1 MPNECQVFAVFK
13 VLFLSGILL
22 FCGSFSEE
30 YRIEERR
37 TMVVM
42 KDVKIAVLD
51 LYNGHA
57 NEGMRCIREL
67 IEMFAQTTPVEV
79 SFDVFE
85 VRQKNDIPDLQYDLY
100 VSSGGPG
107 SPVESEGAEW
117 ERRYFELMESIR
129 EHNRRFP
136 EHKKYVFLICHS
148 FQIFCRYYGFGEVT
162 QRKSTSFGVFP
173 VHRTAQGLQE
183 LFFENLDDPFW
194 VVDSRDWQV
203 TQINEARLNEWGGQV
218 LCYEK
223 LRPLVDLER
232 AVMAVRFNDAFFG
245 TQFHPEADAEGML
258 RYFHT
263 EEKKEAVIEKHGIDK
278 YHAMIRYLADPD
290 KIALTHD
297 TVLPAFLKMG
307 IPQSI
312 EL

>member
-1 MPNECQVFAVFK
+1 M
-13 VLFLSGILL
+13 I
-22 FCGSFSEE
+22 
-30 YRIEERR
+30 
-37 TMVVM
+37 

-51 LYNGHA
+51 LYEGQP

-67 IEMFAQTTPVEV
+67 IGNFVHTAPVPV
-79 SFDVFE
+79 SYDVFDVRLQNQ
-85 VRQKNDIPDLQYDLY
+85 VPDMQYDLY
-100 VSSGGPG
+100 ISTGGPG
-107 SPVESEGAEW
+107 SPVESEGSAW
-117 ERRYFELMESIR
+117 EELYFELIESIR
-129 EHNRRFP
+129 NHNRRFP

-148 FQIFCRYYGFGEVT
+148 FQVFCRYYGFGEVT

-194 VVDSRDWQV
+194 AVDSRDWQV
-203 TQINEARLNEWGGQV
+203 TGLNETLLSEWGGQV

-223 LRPLVDLER
+223 IRPHVDLER
-232 AVMAVRFNDAFFG
+232 AVMAIRFDDAFFG

-258 RYFHT
+258 RHFQ
-263 EEKKEAVIEKHGIDK
+263 KKEKMDMVIEKFGIEK

-297 TVLPAFLKMG
+297 TVIPAFLKMA
-307 IPQSI
+307 IPHSV
-312 EL
+312 EM

>member
-1 MPNECQVFAVFK
+1 
-13 VLFLSGILL
+13 
-22 FCGSFSEE
+22 
-30 YRIEERR
+30 
-37 TMVVM
+37 M

-67 IEMFAQTTPVEV
+67 IEVFTQTASVEV
-79 SFDVFE
+79 SFDVFD
-85 VRQKNDIPDLQYDLY
+85 VRKNNEMADLQYDLY
-100 VSSGGPG
+100 ISTGGPG
-107 SPVESEGAEW
+107 SPVDSEGSEW
-117 ERRYFELMESIR
+117 ERRYFELIEGIR

-148 FQIFCRYYGFGEVT
+148 FQIFCRHYGFGEVT
-162 QRKSTSFGVFP
+162 KRKSTSFGVFP

-183 LFFENLDDPFW
+183 VFFENLDDPFW

-203 TQINEARLNEWGGQV
+203 TQINEVLLKEWGGDV

-223 LRPLVDLER
+223 IRPLVDLER
-232 AVMAVRFNDAFFG
+232 AVMAVRFDDAFFG

-258 RYFHT
+258 HYFQT
-263 EEKKEAVIEKHGIDK
+263 DEKRNAVIEKYGEDK
-278 YHAMIRYLADPD
+278 LNAMIRYLADPD

-297 TVLPAFLKMG
+297 TVLPAFLQLA
-307 IPQSI
+307 IPHSI